1 MGFQK
6 TYFKPRPDDPK
17 PLSAST
23 TRRIR
28 FEEVDMLGIVWHGH
42 YVSFLDD
49 GRIAFADKYGLSYM
63 AMRVNGIAAPIV
75 QMHLDYISPLYFDNE
90 LKIEAIL
97 HWTDSLK
104 LNFEFRLTC
113 EGRLVARGY
122 TVQLFVDLQGN
133 LVILPPNLIKNFR
146 QKWANGELK

>member
-1 MGFQK
+1 MGFPK
-6 TYFKPRPDDPK
+6 SYFKPKPNDHK
-17 PLSAST
+17 PLAAVA
-23 TRRIR
+23 TRRVR
-28 FEEVDMLGIVWHGH
+28 FEEVDMLGIAWHGH

-63 AMRVNGIAAPIV
+63 AMRVDGIAAPIV

-90 LKIEAIL
+90 LQIEAIL

-104 LNFEFRLTC
+104 LNFEYRLTC

-122 TVQLFVDLQGN
+122 TVQLFVNLQGD
-133 LVILPPNLIKNFR
+133 LVLLPPNLIKNFR